1 MKKRYLLAGL
11 AGAIGLASLGA
22 GVLAAPPP
30 PPPADAVHGMMWGPG
45 GPLSEARFD
54 RHGPP
59 HRAMRGMGPMFC
71 APDRNERLGRVVEM
85 VEGFA
90 NFSPEQEPAW
100 TQLRDAVRDASARLQ
115 PACDAM
121 RDSRDGT
128 PPERLAAMET
138 ALSTGLDAMRE
149 VRPKF
154 DAFYSVL
161 NDKQKRAI
169 DRLIE
174 GRGPRP

>member
-1 MKKRYLLAGL
+1 MNKRYLLAGL
-11 AGAIGLASLGA
+11 AGAIGLVSLGA
-22 GVLAAPPP
+22 GVLSAAPPP
-30 PPPADAVHGMMWGPG
+30 PPGDAVHGMAWGPG
-45 GPLSEARFD
+45 GMLSEARFD
-54 RHGPP
+54 RRDGRPRSP
-59 HRAMRGMGPMFC
+59 MGAMFC
-71 APDRNERLGRVVEM
+71 APDRNERLDRVVEM

-100 TQLRDAVRDASARLQ
+100 QALRTAVRDASAKLQ

-128 PPERLAAMET
+128 PPERLAGVET
-138 ALSTGLDAMRE
+138 ALSAGLDAMRE

-154 DAFYSVL
+154 DAFYSTL

-169 DRLIE
+169 ERLVE
-174 GRGPRP
+174 GRGHRR